1 MPDGTFSSNFPNLFA
16 WHVPSLL
23 HFSPASVA
31 HLYDNLAATA
41 DVVTKRL
48 REAWDALDAEGK
60 IPFEALATED
70 KQRSDRENEA
80 WQKRQ
85 SLKALE
91 VATNAPTVDEAADQA
106 MPEITSTPVAA
117 MD

>member
-1 MPDGTFSSNFPNLFA
+1 MPDGTFSFDFPNIFA
-16 WHVPSLL
+16 WNVPGLL
-23 HFSPASVA
+23 YFFPASVA
-31 HLYDNLAATA
+31 HLYDNLAATT

-60 IPFEALATED
+60 KPFEALAIED
-70 KQRSDRENEA
+70 KQRSDRDNEA

-85 SLKALE
+85 SLSALE